1 MLSIRQSTLLLML
14 VLLPSLCPAAG
25 DQRENIVR
33 QQDELQRLRE
43 NIERGEKLLDSLKQ
57 AEIGVQK
64 RMVEHDQQ
72 LSSDRK
78 SIGRLG
84 NQLEK
89 IRSDIAQAEER
100 LAESRELHER
110 ARRRYLGNLRQF
122 YMTALR
128 PVGPLTDRPEHELEM
143 NRQVVYLAALAD
155 YESGAVSQA
164 SDYLSRSVENL
175 EQLTG
180 ERQKVARLK
189 KKKETSAA
197 RSQSRIEKDQEALAE
212 LHRKRTEQADRIL
225 MLRQAA
231 EEMERIVAR
240 LEQQRQA
247 REAQP
252 ERPELPSVFASLKG
266 HLIPPIEGKV
276 VTPFGTSVDPITNL
290 KSFSP
295 GLIIQTR
302 PSREV
307 RAAAT
312 GIVAYVGELRGY
324 GNFVII
330 DHGDQYYTTY
340 AGLDKVKAVKGK
352 LISAGKAVAVADSEG
367 RVRFELRR
375 GREPLDPIDWITS
388 GAY

>member
-1 MLSIRQSTLLLML
+1 
-14 VLLPSLCPAAG
+14 
-25 DQRENIVR
+25 
-33 QQDELQRLRE
+33 
-43 NIERGEKLLDSLKQ
+43 
-57 AEIGVQK
+57 
-64 RMVEHDQQ
+64 
-72 LSSDRK
+72 
-78 SIGRLG
+78 
-84 NQLEK
+84 
-89 IRSDIAQAEER
+89 
-100 LAESRELHER
+100 
-110 ARRRYLGNLRQF
+110 
-122 YMTALR
+122 
-128 PVGPLTDRPEHELEM
+128 
-143 NRQVVYLAALAD
+143 
-155 YESGAVSQA
+155 
-164 SDYLSRSVENL
+164 
-175 EQLTG
+175 
-180 ERQKVARLK
+180 
-189 KKKETSAA
+189 
-197 RSQSRIEKDQEALAE
+197 
-212 LHRKRTEQADRIL
+212 

-302 PSREV
+302 PGREV

-340 AGLDKVKAVKGK
+340 AGLDKVEAVKGK